1 MYIDVFGN
9 GVVGV
14 VLKGLPALK
23 ILSNLET
30 TILQLFALMF
40 FAFMCLSFKFF
51 FFCYLGFLFFFFFF
65 FLIANL
71 V

>member
-51 FFCYLGFLFFFFFF
+51 FFCYLGFLFFNSRFG
-65 FLIANL
+65 LA
-71 V
+71 